1 MSRKRLVSMVGGTVL
16 SALAIGFFMQR
27 GESAAPR
34 NLVPSLP
41 APVQQSVLQPAVSN
55 APDAV
60 TFADPVSQPDAQ
72 NLVLASSSVPSL
84 IAPSLPKLAYRS
96 SPGTDALPGGTDV
109 PADPASPRLGCDVM
123 ATATP
128 GAMAMVDLQISAPCF
143 INERLTIHH
152 NGMIFTQTTDNSGNV
167 SVNVPALS
175 QQAVFIIAFGDGRGT
190 VALASVPELA
200 DFNRVAVQW
209 TGQAGF
215 QLHAREFGAAYG
227 APGHVWSGLPDDG
240 NRQSLGFV
248 TRLGDADTLVP
259 QMAEVYT
266 FPSGVSARAGVVA
279 LSVEAEVTAGNCGR
293 DISAQSL
300 ELRGNSTLRT
310 RDLEMAMPNC
320 DAKGDFLVLNNLVDD
335 LKIAAR

>member
-41 APVQQSVLQPAVSN
+41 TPVQQSVLQPAISIV
-55 APDAV
+55 PDAV
-60 TFADPVSQPDAQ
+60 TFADPVSQPDAP

-84 IAPSLPKLAYRS
+84 IAPSLPKLAYLS
-96 SPGTDALPGGTDV
+96 SPGTGTLPGGADV
-109 PADPASPRLGCDVM
+109 PADPASPRLGCDVT

-152 NGMIFTQTTDNSGNV
+152 NGMIFTQTTDNSGKL

-175 QQAVFIIAFGDGRGT
+175 RQAVFIIAFGDGRGT
-190 VALASVPELA
+190 VALANVPELA
-200 DFNRVAVQW
+200 DFDRVAVQW
-209 TGQAGF
+209 TGKAGF

-227 APGHVWSGLPDDG
+227 APGHVWSGLPADK
-240 NRQSLGFV
+240 RQSLGFV
-248 TRLGDADTLVP
+248 TRLGDSETLVP

-266 FPSGVSARAGVVA
+266 FPSGVSAKAGVVA

-335 LKIAAR
+335 LKIAAK